1 VLPPKSRRAAVIC
14 YAKIVGVRG
23 LFALAQKSAQ
33 EGVKSRRN
41 RRLRAGL
48 ALALLGTA
56 AFTLAACG
64 RAGPLEPPPGPAV
77 VSPTVSAAPP
87 SPLVGGP
94 VAGAPV
100 GHETAQRNGFDAYG
114 NPVAPPG
121 EKKSF
126 FLDFLVQ

>member
-1 VLPPKSRRAAVIC
+1 MLPPKSRRAAVIC
-14 YAKIVGVRG
+14 YAWIIGVRG
-23 LFALAQKSAQ
+23 LFVLAQKSAR

-48 ALALLGTA
+48 ALALLGA
-56 AFTLAACG
+56 AAVTLAACG
-64 RAGPLEPPPGPAV
+64 RAGPLEPPPGPAI
-77 VSPTVSAAPP
+77 VSRTASAAP

-100 GHETAQRNGFDAYG
+100 PHETAQRNGFDAYG

>member
-1 VLPPKSRRAAVIC
+1 
-14 YAKIVGVRG
+14 
-23 LFALAQKSAQ
+23 LFVLAQKSVREA
-33 EGVKSRRN
+33 VKSRLN
-41 RRLRAGL
+41 RRLRAGF
-48 ALALLGTA
+48 ALALLGA
-56 AFTLAACG
+56 AALTLAACG

-77 VSPTVSAAPP
+77 VSPTVSAAP

-100 GHETAQRNGFDAYG
+100 PHETAQRNGFDAYG